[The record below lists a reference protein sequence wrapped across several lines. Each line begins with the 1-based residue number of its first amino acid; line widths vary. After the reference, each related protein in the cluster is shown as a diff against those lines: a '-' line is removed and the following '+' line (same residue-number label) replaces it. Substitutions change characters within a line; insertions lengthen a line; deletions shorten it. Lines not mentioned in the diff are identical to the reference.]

1 MPQIDETT
9 HERGATGR
17 IYSYR
22 AEYSIGNSSIDWS
35 ADVLNGVDVA
45 FRLRGSIPVTSPAIA
60 AIAEQAVRDA
70 VVARIDAGKA

>member
-1 MPQIDETT
+1 MLQIEEAT

-22 AEYSIGNSSIDWS
+22 AEYSVGDTSIEWS
-35 ADVLNGVDVA
+35 ADVLNGVDVE

-60 AIAEQAVRDA
+60 SIAEQAVRDA